1 MATKYKKD
9 TDYQAL
15 IEQAAARGDYQT
27 AAKLEQQRNAKI
39 EGEGLSYKTTADYAG
54 WLDKTDYGEQIR
66 SAVASG
72 GSKQT
77 VADLLEQR
85 MDKASSTR
93 GMEQWVRDDIYD
105 LAMDYLLQAPQLP
118 AYESSYQSRID
129 GLLARLMGRGAFRYA
144 YEEDPLY
151 QAYAHTYQREGRRA
165 GQDAIGLA
173 AQNTGGY
180 ASSYASAAA
189 QQAAGYYGS
198 KQADKIPELYKLAY
212 DIWLD
217 EGEQEIAQL
226 GVLSDLEQQEYDRYR
241 DKIEDLQAEA
251 DREYARYMDELEAE
265 RQAEALAYDR
275 DRDALADARYEQEW
289 QYQLYRD
296 GVADARYE
304 AQQAA
309 KAAKSTGS
317 SRTSASART
326 AAAAEPAADEGAE
339 GDIQILGLTGLYT
352 EDEAEA
358 LVLAGIAERIRSGKK
373 TRYKLASVS

>member
-85 MDKASSTR
+85 MDKASSTK

-198 KQADKIPELYKLAY
+198 KQADKIPELYKLAF

-217 EGEQEIAQL
+217 KGEQEIAQL

-241 DKIEDLQAEA
+241 DRIEDL
-251 DREYARYMDELEAE
+251 
-265 RQAEALAYDR
+265 QAEALAYDR
-275 DRDALADARYEQEW
+275 GRDALADARYELEW

-326 AAAAEPAADEGAE
+326 AAKAEQAADEGAE

-373 TRYKLASVS
+373 TKYKLASVS